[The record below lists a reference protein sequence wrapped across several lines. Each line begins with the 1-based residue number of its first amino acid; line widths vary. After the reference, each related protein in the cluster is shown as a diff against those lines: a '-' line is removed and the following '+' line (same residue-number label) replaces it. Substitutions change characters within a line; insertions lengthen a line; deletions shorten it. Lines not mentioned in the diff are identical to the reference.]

1 MIFFL
6 WQAPL
11 TYCNAFL
18 GFLSCDMYMYFTYFN
33 AESSHFLDM
42 PNFAYTDFSEEVVS
56 I

>member
-1 MIFFL
+1 MIFL

-18 GFLSCDMYMYFTYFN
+18 DLSSCDVYMYFTYFN
-33 AESSHFLDM
+33 AERSHFLDM
-42 PNFAYTDFSEEVVS
+42 PNFAYTDCGEEVVS